1 MKAWTSKLGRAAF
14 LATILVGAI
23 LAGCGVKTGY
33 APSEVTV
40 HRGASSVRAPAPG
53 DSLRVMS
60 WNIQYGEDID
70 LALSE
75 IRADSNLAAA
85 DIILLQEMEPG
96 GVRHMAE
103 ELGMHH
109 VYGAAAVHP
118 HHKKLFGNGVLSR
131 WPIIDDQVLILPHE
145 TLLTG
150 HRRIAV
156 AADIDLG
163 GRKVRAVS
171 IHTATVVMDQDKRID
186 QAKAARDSLGG
197 LEGLVILGGDFN
209 TATDYDV
216 TLLRQ
221 TMRRLRL
228 KTVRLPEGPTIANKY
243 KKIPGS
249 IPVLDHI
256 FCKEFEPGSR
266 GVARETLASDHYP
279 IWAVL
284 GFPTPEKVIEKDK
297 QEP

>member
-1 MKAWTSKLGRAAF
+1 MKAWNPNLDRAAC
-14 LATILVGAI
+14 LATLLVVVF

-33 APSEVTV
+33 APAQVTV
-40 HRGASSVRAPAPG
+40 HRGAYGGPAPAPG
-53 DSLRVMS
+53 DSLRVVS

-75 IRADSNLAAA
+75 IRANPDLAAA
-85 DIILLQEMEPG
+85 DIFLLQEMEPG
-96 GVRHMAE
+96 GARQMAE
-103 ELGMHH
+103 ELGMNHI
-109 VYGAAAVHP
+109 YGAAAVHP
-118 HHKKLFGNGVLSR
+118 HHKKLFGNAVLSR
-131 WPIIDDQVLILPHE
+131 WPIIGDQVLILPHE

-163 GRKVRAVS
+163 GQTLRAIS
-171 IHTATVVMDQDKRID
+171 IHTATVVMDQDKRIE
-186 QAKAARDSLGG
+186 QAKAARDTLGG
-197 LEGLVILGGDFN
+197 WEGPVILGGDFN
-209 TATDYDV
+209 TVTDYDV

-228 KTVRLPEGPTIANKY
+228 KTVRLPDGPTIANKY

-249 IPVLDHI
+249 VPVLDHI
-256 FCKEFEPGSR
+256 FCKDFEPGSR
-266 GVARETLASDHYP
+266 GVARQTLASDHYP

-284 GFPTPEKVIEKDK
+284 AAPAPDKVIEKDK
-297 QEP
+297 QDR

>member
-1 MKAWTSKLGRAAF
+1 MKMLRPNFARARG
-14 LATILVGAI
+14 LAAILCLVA
-23 LAGCGVKTGY
+23 LAGCGLKTGY

-40 HRGASSVRAPAPG
+40 HRGAAPVPAPARG
-53 DSLRVMS
+53 DSIRVMS
-60 WNIQYGEDID
+60 WNIQYGEDVVQ
-70 LALSE
+70 AVGE
-75 IRADSNLAAA
+75 IRANPELAAA
-85 DIILLQEMEPG
+85 DIILLQEMGPD

-118 HHKKLFGNGVLSR
+118 HHKKLFGNAVLSR
-131 WPIIDDQVLILPHE
+131 WPIINDQVLILPHE

-163 GRKVRAVS
+163 GRTVRAVS
-171 IHTATVVMDQDKRID
+171 IHTATVVMNQDNRID
-186 QAKAARDSLGG
+186 QAKAVRDTLGG
-197 LEGLVILGGDFN
+197 FEGPVILGGDFN
-209 TATDYDV
+209 TISEYEV

-221 TMRRLRL
+221 VMRRLRL
-228 KTVRLPEGPTIANKY
+228 KTVRLPEGPTIANKF
-243 KKIPGS
+243 KKVPGS
-249 IPVLDHI
+249 VPVLDHF
-256 FCKEFEPGSR
+256 FCRGFAPGSR

-284 GFPTPEKVIEKDK
+284 AAPPPEKAVEKENS
-297 QEP
+297 Q